1 MSNPQRPIIEA
12 LAPFA
17 PHFCRQGT
25 WEKAKRLVIGTLL
38 TNGRRVV
45 TAALRMTGIAES
57 PSFNQ
62 YHHVLSRAVWSPL
75 AVAQTLLGMLVTTFY
90 PGEGSLVFGI
100 DETIER
106 RWGRKI
112 AARGI
117 YRDAVRSSGSH
128 FVKASGLRWI
138 SVMLLTPVPWA
149 ARVFALPVLTALS
162 PSERY
167 YQQRNRTPKTL
178 LDRALQLL
186 KVLKRCL
193 PDRDIVV
200 VGDGTYAAINFLH
213 DCQQLGVTFITRLRL
228 DAALYDPAP
237 PYSGRGRPRKK
248 GQRQPNLEDRLSD
261 EQTVWQRVKL
271 NWYGGQQ
278 REMDIATGTAVWFH
292 NGKPAVPIRWV
303 LVRDLAGE
311 HDPIALLCTD
321 DGRDAGRIL
330 ACFVQRWQ
338 VEVTFEET
346 RRHLGV
352 ESQRQWSDR
361 AIARTTPA
369 LFGLFSWVV
378 LLAEW
383 LHRSGEPVRAR
394 QSAWYTKKQPTFS
407 DALALV
413 RQHLWQYR
421 ETFLISGDNH
431 DVVKVRRSYLD
442 TLVHA
447 ACYAA

>member
-1 MSNPQRPIIEA
+1 M
-12 LAPFA
+12 
-17 PHFCRQGT
+17 
-25 WEKAKRLVIGTLL
+25 LVIGSLL

-45 TAALRMTGIAES
+45 TAALRMVGLADK

-75 AVAQTLLGMLVTTFY
+75 VLARTLLGLLLHTFCA
-90 PGEGSLVFGI
+90 PDEPLIFGI

-117 YRDAVRSSGSH
+117 YRDAVRSSASH

-149 ARVFALPVLTALS
+149 ARVFALPALTAIA

-167 YQQRNRTPKTL
+167 YQHRKRAPKTL

-186 KVLKRCL
+186 KVLKRWL
-193 PDRDIVV
+193 PERDIVV
-200 VGDGTYAAINFLH
+200 VGDGSYAAIDFLH
-213 DCQQLGVTFITRLRL
+213 DCQQLGITFSTRLRL

-237 PYSGRGRPRKK
+237 AYSGRGRPRKK
-248 GQRQPNLEDRLSD
+248 GTRQANLSDRLTD
-261 EQTVWQRVKL
+261 EQTVWQTVQL

-278 REMDIATGTAVWFH
+278 RPMHIATGTAVWFH

-303 LVRDLAGE
+303 LVRDPAGDY
-311 HDPIALLCTD
+311 DPIALLCTD
-321 DGRDAGRIL
+321 DGRVAPWIVET
-330 ACFVQRWQ
+330 FVKRWQ

-352 ESQRQWSDR
+352 ESQRQWSDK
-361 AIARTTPA
+361 AIARTTPI
-369 LFGLFSWVV
+369 LLGLFSWITLVV
-378 LLAEW
+378 EHYRCA
-383 LHRSGEPVRAR
+383 GEQVPVR
-394 QSAWYTKKQPTFS
+394 QSAWYVKDRPTFG
-407 DALALV
+407 DALAFV
-413 RQHLWQYR
+413 RWHLWQQR
-421 ETFLISGDNH
+421 ETFLMSAENPDM
-431 DVVKVRRSYLD
+431 VKIPRDYLN
-442 TLVHA
+442 TLIQA

>member
-1 MSNPQRPIIEA
+1 
-12 LAPFA
+12 
-17 PHFCRQGT
+17 
-25 WEKAKRLVIGTLL
+25 
-38 TNGRRVV
+38 
-45 TAALRMTGIAES
+45 MTGLADS

-75 AVAQTLLGMLVTTFY
+75 AVARPLLGLLVTTFCSEEE
-90 PGEGSLVFGI
+90 PLVFGI

-138 SVMLLTPVPWA
+138 SVMLLTSVPWA
-149 ARVFALPVLTALS
+149 TRIFALPVLTALA
-162 PSERY
+162 PSQRY
-167 YQQRNRTPKTL
+167 YQQRNRAPKTL

-186 KVLKRCL
+186 KVLKRWL
-193 PDRDIVV
+193 PGRDIVV
-200 VGDGTYAAINFLH
+200 VGDGAYAAIDFLH
-213 DCQQLGVTFITRLRL
+213 GCQQIGVTFITRLRL

-248 GQRQPNLEDRLSD
+248 GQRQPNLADRLTD
-261 EQTVWQRVKL
+261 EQTVWKRVQL

-278 REMDIATGTAVWFH
+278 REMDIATGTAGWFH

-303 LVRDLAGE
+303 LMRDPAGE

-321 DGRDAGRIL
+321 DGRDAGWIA
-330 ACFVQRWQ
+330 ACFVKRWQ
-338 VEVTFEET
+338 VEVTFEEA

-361 AIARTTPA
+361 AISRTTPA

-378 LLAEW
+378 LVTEW
-383 LHRSGEPVRAR
+383 LHRSGEPVQPR
-394 QSAWYTKKQPTFS
+394 QSAWYAKKQPTFS

-413 RQHLWQYR
+413 RHHLWQYR
-421 ETFLISGDNH
+421 ETFLMSGENR
-431 DVVKVRRSYLD
+431 DVVKVPRTYLN
-442 TLVHA
+442 TLVQA